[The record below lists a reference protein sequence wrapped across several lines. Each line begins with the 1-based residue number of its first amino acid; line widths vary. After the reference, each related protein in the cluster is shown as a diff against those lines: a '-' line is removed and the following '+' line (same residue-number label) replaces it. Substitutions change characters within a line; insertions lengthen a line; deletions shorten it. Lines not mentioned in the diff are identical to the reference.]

1 MKGFFIFIL
10 IATTCVVV
18 TNWGWPTGG
27 ALEYLAF
34 VTLLFIVY
42 LLGLCFFSAE

>member
-1 MKGFFIFIL
+1 MRDFFIFL
-10 IATTCVVV
+10 LLATTCAVV

-34 VTLLFIVY
+34 VILLFIIY
-42 LLGLCFFSAE
+42 SLGFCFVREE